1 MVKRVFL
8 TIACATLSLMVGM
21 PRGRFL
27 PLGFGMYTRFVGNA
41 LLGIGP
47 SLASFTRCEGVF
59 ITS

>member
-1 MVKRVFL
+1 MVKRMFL
-8 TIACATLSLMVGM
+8 TIACATLSLMVGI

-27 PLGFGMYTRFVGNA
+27 PLGLGMYTRFEGVALVG
-41 LLGIGP
+41 LSH